1 MAANEISSGAV
12 VLFPYE
18 DNGKE
23 ERTDIVGAVS
33 REYDEG
39 SNKSISNM
47 DEAAL
52 TLERGDKKVSR
63 ENTAEELVEAL
74 LCEY

>member
-33 REYDEG
+33 REDDKG
-39 SNKSISNM
+39 ANKSISDM

-52 TLERGDKKVSR
+52 PLGEGDKKVSR
-63 ENTAEELVEAL
+63 EKTAEELVEAFI
-74 LCEY
+74 C